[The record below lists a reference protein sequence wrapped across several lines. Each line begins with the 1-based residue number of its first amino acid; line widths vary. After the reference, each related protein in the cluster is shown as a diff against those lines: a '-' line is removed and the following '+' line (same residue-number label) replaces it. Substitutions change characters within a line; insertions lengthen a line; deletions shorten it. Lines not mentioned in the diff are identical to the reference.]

1 MFAFSET
8 NKIILNCAL
17 QKKVIKKLKMK
28 SGHGLVWG
36 LYRFHYSGTRQ
47 FLMSIFSLKEDQHI
61 SLRPMLTRNLT
72 CRG

>member
-36 LYRFHYSGTRQ
+36 FVWVSLFRNKT
-47 FLMSIFSLKEDQHI
+47 IF
-61 SLRPMLTRNLT
+61 NANF
-72 CRG
+72 

>member
-36 LYRFHYSGTRQ
+36 FV
-47 FLMSIFSLKEDQHI
+47 
-61 SLRPMLTRNLT
+61 
-72 CRG
+72 